1 MSLRG
6 YRLASRATALQGGD
20 RRSNLVGSGGEF
32 MDYRAYEPGDEPRHV
47 DWNVYARTGR
57 LFTRQYHAERSSRV
71 YGVLDQSASMSEKRQ
86 AGLEVLRFLRAFARS
101 DTWLERD
108 LDGLGTGLSRLALE
122 RPGLVLLVTDGLE
135 PLPAVR
141 VGLSSLVARGFDV
154 SVVQVLSKDDLEPPV
169 GAWRVRDAEDGLERE
184 VDDAARRVYLSRL
197 ARHLESFAALTRGLG
212 LRHAQLRADVNRIE
226 VWSRLRQAGILER
239 GA

>member
-1 MSLRG
+1 
-6 YRLASRATALQGGD
+6 
-20 RRSNLVGSGGEF
+20 

-71 YGVLDQSASMSEKRQ
+71 YGALDRSLSMQEKHDFS
-86 AGLEVLRFLRAFARS
+86 LETLRFLRTFARA

-108 LDGLGTGLSRLALE
+108 LDGLAAGLGRLALE
-122 RPGLVLLVTDGLE
+122 RPGLVVLVTDGLE
-135 PLPAVR
+135 PLSAVR
-141 VGLSSLVARGFDV
+141 VGLSSLVARRFDV
-154 SVVQVLSKDDLEPPV
+154 SVVQVLSSDDLEPPN

-184 VDDAARRVYLSRL
+184 VDDAARRTYLSRL

-212 LRHAQLRADVNRIE
+212 LRHVQVRSDANRLE
-226 VWSRLRQAGILER
+226 VWSRLRRAGILER

>member
-6 YRLASRATALQGGD
+6 YRLASRATALMGGD
-20 RRSNLVGSGGEF
+20 RRSSLSGSGGEF
-32 MDYRAYEPGDEPRHV
+32 LDYRAYEPGDEPRHV

-71 YGVLDQSASMSEKRQ
+71 YGVLDQSASMTEKHQ
-86 AGLEVLRFLRAFARS
+86 AGLEVLRFLRAFART

-108 LDGLGTGLSRLALE
+108 LDSLGTGLSRLALE

-135 PLPAVR
+135 PLHAVR
-141 VGLSSLVARGFDV
+141 VGLSSLTARGFDV
-154 SVVQVLSKDDLEPPV
+154 SVVQVLSPDDLEPPV
-169 GAWRVRDAEDGLERE
+169 GPWRVRDAEDGLERE

-212 LRHAQLRADVNRIE
+212 LRHAQLRSDAKRPE
-226 VWSRLRQAGILER
+226 LWSRLRREGILER

>member
-20 RRSNLVGSGGEF
+20 RRSSMVGSGGEF

-57 LFTRQYHAERSSRV
+57 LFTRQYHAERSTRV
-71 YGVLDQSASMSEKRQ
+71 YGVLDQSLSMTEKRQ
-86 AGLEVLRFLRAFARS
+86 AGLEVLRFLRAFART
-101 DTWLERD
+101 DAWLERD

-122 RPGLVLLVTDGLE
+122 RPGLVVLVTDGLE

-141 VGLSSLVARGFDV
+141 VGLSNLVARGFDV
-154 SVVQVLSKDDLEPPV
+154 SVVQLLSRDDLEPPL
-169 GAWRVRDAEDGLERE
+169 GPWRVRDAEDGFERE
-184 VDDAARRVYLSRL
+184 VDDAARRVYLARL
-197 ARHLESFAALTRGLG
+197 ARHLESFAALTRSLG
-212 LRHAQLRADVNRIE
+212 LRQAQLRSDATRIE
-226 VWSRLRQAGILER
+226 VWSRLRRAGILER
-239 GA
+239 GT